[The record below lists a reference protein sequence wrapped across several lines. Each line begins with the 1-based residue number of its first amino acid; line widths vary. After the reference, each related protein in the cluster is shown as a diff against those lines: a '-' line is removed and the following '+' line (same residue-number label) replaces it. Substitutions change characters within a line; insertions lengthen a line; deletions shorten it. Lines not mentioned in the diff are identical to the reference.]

1 MSKKLYRKIKQIV
14 GEWPQQTTVEQV
26 VVAVVVCVD
35 HHQERVVDGDPWV
48 VNQILVEVVVTD
60 LVGVVDMEPV
70 EIMVVDLHLMVVVM
84 VLISEELVVVA

>member
-1 MSKKLYRKIKQIV
+1 MV
-14 GEWPQQTTVEQV
+14 DQV
-26 VVAVVVCVD
+26 VAAEVVVVCVD
-35 HHQERVVDGDPWV
+35 HHHQEWVVDGDPWV